1 MLGAIIQGILQGW
14 YIWLIFL
21 VILFL
26 KTPRIKGFFGEL
38 LVNKRDTISAISIR
52 KIPKLLALIDKYYK
66 DKIKQLKKIK
76 EQGIFSFD

>member
-26 KTPRIKGFFGEL
+26 KIPRIKGFFGEL